1 VGTGDWK
8 VGSGMWNFFDDISL
22 GMYQLPGYINFY
34 ISAEY
39 LSTEFAMTVTAKIF
53 ISGRSQAVRLPRE
66 FRFEGKEVFI
76 RRDPLT
82 GDVILSRCPDS
93 WSGLF
98 DLDATTEVPE
108 DYLGEE
114 DRRQQEQVRDPFDG
128 WEEPE

>member
-1 VGTGDWK
+1 
-8 VGSGMWNFFDDISL
+8 
-22 GMYQLPGYINFY
+22 
-34 ISAEY
+34 
-39 LSTEFAMTVTAKIF
+39 MTVTAKIF

-108 DYLGEE
+108 DFLGEE